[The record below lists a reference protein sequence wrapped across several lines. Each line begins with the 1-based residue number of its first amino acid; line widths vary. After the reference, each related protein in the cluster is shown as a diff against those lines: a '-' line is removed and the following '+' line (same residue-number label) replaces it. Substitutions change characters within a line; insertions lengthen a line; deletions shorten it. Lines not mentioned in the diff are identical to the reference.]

1 MKIQKKINVI
11 TAVAFVACA
20 AVTVVAFL
28 MIGSGT
34 DDEDYV
40 RNAHTAEADSVNILL
55 LGMDRE
61 AGLCDLIML
70 VNIDR
75 HKDRAIA
82 VQIPRDTY
90 ARYTEGSYRKLNGA
104 YNLLGGAGGMVQW
117 LGDAFGITIDHYACI
132 GLDTVRE
139 AVDAIGGVEVDVPCD
154 MTYRDPEQGLYIDIR
169 AGRTHLDGELAEQ
182 FLRFRSSYTMGDV
195 GRLDA
200 QKIFLAAFF
209 EKVTRELTA
218 ADALRLLSSLDGV
231 ETDMSAV
238 TMAGLCLSALDMSA
252 DNVFLATLAG
262 REAIAEESGASYYV
276 ISSVAARN
284 VMRQYFGAD
293 GGFDM
298 DGLFLNSR
306 YKSFSDAYLEEQQ
319 TQVVSV
325 SHVSQ
330 NGVDIGT

>member
-28 MIGSGT
+28 MIGGGT

-104 YNLLGGAGGMVQW
+104 YNSLGGAGGVARW
-117 LGDAFGITIDHYACI
+117 LEDAFGITIDHYACI

-276 ISSVAARN
+276 ISSVAARD

-293 GGFDM
+293 GSFDM

>member
-28 MIGSGT
+28 MIGGGT

-104 YNLLGGAGGMVQW
+104 YNSLGGAGGMVQW

-231 ETDMSAV
+231 ETDMSLTA
-238 TMAGLCLSALDMSA
+238 MAGLCLSALDMSA

-276 ISSVAARN
+276 ISSVAARD

-293 GGFDM
+293 GGFDR

>member
-28 MIGSGT
+28 MIGGGT

-104 YNLLGGAGGMVQW
+104 YNSLGGAGGMVQW

-276 ISSVAARN
+276 ISSVAARD

-293 GGFDM
+293 GGFDR